1 MPQRTGLETTMKL
14 LVMIMLTAIAS
25 ASAQDEE
32 PSYWQGSLSA
42 GGLFTSGNTDV
53 SQLDASLAVTRFLD
67 GPGFR
72 ADLETSVSFGSQE
85 GATYRE
91 KYLGELGFTYQLTEN
106 NYATASG
113 YWTKDEF
120 TGINREYGASAG
132 LGRRLVHTEAFTA
145 STEVGAGFLSRENTQ
160 LEQLETSTGYTG
172 LDMALLI
179 SEGWKLTEVFRLT
192 VDFQDSDNYSMESVL
207 EASSSITGKLS
218 LVTGYDVTFHNLPPV
233 EGNERT
239 DTALRL
245 QLRLDI

>member
-1 MPQRTGLETTMKL
+1 MKL
-14 LVMIMLTAIAS
+14 FIILAAIA
-25 ASAQDEE
+25 ASAYAQEGE
-32 PSYWQGSLSA
+32 TSSWQGSLSA

-53 SQLDASLAVTRFLD
+53 SQLDAGLEVTRLLA
-67 GPGFR
+67 GPRFR
-72 ADLETSVSFGSQE
+72 TDLEVSISFGSQE
-85 GATYRE
+85 GVAYRE
-91 KYLGELGFTYQLTEN
+91 KYLGLLGFTYQLTEN

-132 LGRRLVHTEAFTA
+132 LGRRLVHSDVFTA
-145 STEVGAGFLSRENTQ
+145 SMEAGAGFLSRENTQ
-160 LEQLETSTGYTG
+160 AERLETSTGYTG
-172 LDMALLI
+172 LEMALLV
-179 SEGWKLTEVFRLT
+179 SDDWKLTEAFRLT

-207 EASSSITGKLS
+207 EASSSITGELS

-233 EGNERT
+233 EGNEKT

>member
-1 MPQRTGLETTMKL
+1 MPDRNGLEISMKL
-14 LVMIMLTAIAS
+14 FIILAAIA
-25 ASAQDEE
+25 ASAYAQEGE
-32 PSYWQGSLSA
+32 TSSWQGSLSA

-53 SQLDASLAVTRFLD
+53 SQLDAGLEVTRLLA
-67 GPGFR
+67 GPRFR
-72 ADLETSVSFGSQE
+72 TDLEVSISFGSQE
-85 GATYRE
+85 GVAYRE
-91 KYLGELGFTYQLTEN
+91 KYLGLLGFTYQLTEN

-132 LGRRLVHTEAFTA
+132 LGRRLVHSDVFTA
-145 STEVGAGFLSRENTQ
+145 SMEAGAGFLSRENTQ
-160 LEQLETSTGYTG
+160 AERLETSTGYTG
-172 LDMALLI
+172 LEMALLV
-179 SEGWKLTEVFRLT
+179 SDDWKLTEAFRLT

-207 EASSSITGKLS
+207 EASSSITGELS

-233 EGNERT
+233 EGNEKT